1 MYRTREL
8 AEELGVAT
16 QTVVMWAK
24 NGVPHQRD
32 RKGHIWIYG
41 KAFATWVESQR
52 GTRSRKRMADD
63 HAYCSRCKKPVRSP
77 ESATRY
83 WFLLKHLLFWA
94 DDIPLKH
101 AQKIRP
107 SFPAHL
113 VDSRLDGKS
122 GSLAPATLK
131 KVVNTTKRFLT
142 WAKLTYPTEFKGLS
156 QLWIDSLRPPRAP
169 EPPQD
174 HEFVGLD
181 EMLKLASLEIDED
194 GLILHRDLAAA
205 CLLFLSGMRG
215 GALVS
220 LPIEA
225 IDLPK
230 KTIQQWPS
238 LGVRTKMGK
247 SATTFLMHIPELLK
261 PITSWDAHIRSRL
274 PNTAMWYTPTINQ
287 WGDQILSSRPAGSGR
302 VVTLGKR
309 MRKLFAAA
317 GIPYKSPHKFRHG
330 HAVFALQNAQTMAD
344 YKAVSMNLMH
354 SDISVTDGIYAPLA
368 GEEVQRRIANL
379 TIEPRDRP
387 HSPVDFSL
395 NSSANLSRGEVAQRL
410 MDLARRLAS

>member
-1 MYRTREL
+1 MIDRRNYRLARSFIDYLRE
-8 AEELGVAT
+8 VT
-16 QTVVMWAK
+16 QV
-24 NGVPHQRD
+24 
-32 RKGHIWIYG
+32 
-41 KAFATWVESQR
+41 
-52 GTRSRKRMADD
+52 
-63 HAYCSRCKKPVRSP
+63 SP

-94 DDIPLKH
+94 DEIPLMYAH
-101 AQKIRP
+101 KIRP

-113 VDSRLDGKS
+113 ADSRLDGKS

-131 KVVNTTKRFLT
+131 KVVHTAKRFLT
-142 WAKLTYPTEFKGLS
+142 WAKLTYPNKFKGLS

-181 EMLKLASLEIDED
+181 EMLKLASLDFGED
-194 GLILHRDLAAA
+194 DLILRRDLAAA

-215 GALVS
+215 GAFVS
-220 LPIEA
+220 LPIKA
-225 IDLPK
+225 IDLPNR
-230 KTIQQWPS
+230 TIQQWPS

-247 SATTFLMHIPELLK
+247 SSTTYLLDIPELLA
-261 PITSWDAHIRSRL
+261 PVTQWDVHIRSRL
-274 PNTAMWYTPTINQ
+274 PDTAMWYTPTINQ
-287 WGDQILSSRPAGSGR
+287 WGDQILSKRPAGSGR
-302 VVTLGKR
+302 VTALGKR
-309 MRKLFAAA
+309 MRKLFATA

-354 SDISVTDGIYAPLA
+354 ADIRVTDGIYALLA

-379 TIEPRDRP
+379 TLDSKDRSRNP
-387 HSPVDFSL
+387 NGLSL
-395 NSSANLSRGEVAQRL
+395 DSDELSRKEIAQRL
-410 MDLARRLAS
+410 MNLARRLAS